1 MASKK
6 DQSNGKKNVNTKQ
19 TAKKRQKGDGEI
31 PSPIKRRTLDKT
43 FPCPTCS
50 KTYTTFENARSHFQ
64 KMHAPFIE
72 RFLSN
77 PINGEY
83 AALFRRIVSNL
94 DNDFENENCTVCGK
108 TFSMICLVHSH
119 VKEAHSNEANSQTGT
134 TLFSLLDGLLPVD
147 ETVINDDQ
155 PRSLF
160 EAPSIVSQIGEAIA
174 PQLQDEGAIDAENG
188 GETSDV
194 VQQEG
199 SNDQANLSFLI
210 AQIRATSSGDVME
223 EQRRRFEIAISRIA
237 HVASKLSL
245 AHEAHRLNV
254 YLITACKF
262 PWLKEHVQAPKPDF
276 SSVISSFAMYENSKP
291 EQSTL
296 IRQRDYR
303 MHITVLTVI
312 TAIGSRITRN
322 KVMEKFVE
330 WAEDSINYTDL
341 ERYEQEEYVPVFNLV
356 PKTEPMETI
365 EIDE

>member
-155 PRSLF
+155 PRFFVLISVHLAKYYSLPFF

-199 SNDQANLSFLI
+199 SNDQ
-210 AQIRATSSGDVME
+210 
-223 EQRRRFEIAISRIA
+223 AISRIA